1 MPTLADL
8 AFTKEGNRWVCR
20 SPFKV
25 IPATHPMTV
34 SKHYKVRMDDG
45 RVYDGAFTGYC
56 YTKES
61 LDSPLCRVYLEFD
74 IALGHIALE
83 EVDVAGLVQT
93 SPVVMMPPR
102 PTLVQEA
109 DGTKKVTKKKA
120 AKKTTAKK
128 K

>member
-1 MPTLADL
+1 MPTLADM
-8 AFTKEGNRWVCR
+8 AFQREGNKWVCR

-34 SKHYKVRMDDG
+34 SKNYQVRMDDG
-45 RVYDGAFTGYC
+45 RFYEGMFTAYC
-56 YTKES
+56 YVKES

-83 EVDVAGLVQT
+83 EVDVKGLVQSAPLPT
-93 SPVVMMPPR
+93 MPPR
-102 PTLVQEA
+102 PTLIMEEP
-109 DGTKKVTKKKA
+109 KVVAKKKA
-120 AKKTTAKK
+120 AKKATTVKK